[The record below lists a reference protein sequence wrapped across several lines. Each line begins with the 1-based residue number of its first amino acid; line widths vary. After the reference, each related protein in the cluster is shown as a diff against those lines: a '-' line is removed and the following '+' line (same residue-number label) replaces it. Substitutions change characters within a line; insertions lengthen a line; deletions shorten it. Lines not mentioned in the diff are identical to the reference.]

1 MTWRLASFLA
11 IRIRASQNGLI
22 PLHRLLGS
30 TVEEGSAAADD
41 DYDYDDGSDDDG
53 DDDDDD
59 DDDGDGDGD
68 SDCWVLQNMGDAY
81 LGLGSA
87 TSPSFGSEALGNISR
102 VVVMPNRL
110 PTMK

>member
-1 MTWRLASFLA
+1 MASFLA
-11 IRIRASQNGLI
+11 IRIRASQNDLI

-68 SDCWVLQNMGDAY
+68 SDCWLLQNMGDAY

-87 TSPSFGSEALGNISR
+87 DLSELRQRGSGKYFSGSGNAE
-102 VVVMPNRL
+102 
-110 PTMK
+110 